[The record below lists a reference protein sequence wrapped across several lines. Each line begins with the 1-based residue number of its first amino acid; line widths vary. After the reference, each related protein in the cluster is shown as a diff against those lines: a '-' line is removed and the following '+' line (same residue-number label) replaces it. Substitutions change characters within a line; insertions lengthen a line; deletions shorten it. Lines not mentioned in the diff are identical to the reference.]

1 MTEQNEHPVDLL
13 PELALGVLTEGEA
26 AELRA
31 HLAACASC
39 QAEHDELQ
47 RVARLL
53 PFAAEDREPSAATKA
68 AVMDRIATE
77 PRPSPTRSNVIRP
90 RWPVFGAAAAA
101 GLLLLA
107 LGGFGGWLLGSDDTS
122 DLEDQLERQQVV
134 VNAAADGTL
143 RTASAASGDARA
155 TLLTVPGSPDAFVMM
170 SNPPE
175 LEAGKR
181 YQAWFIR
188 GATPEPGEVFEDA
201 SGVWLRAE
209 DGTLDDFG
217 AVAFTI
223 EDEDGAQ
230 RPSQDPFMVIEV
242 GTAARAR

>member
-1 MTEQNEHPVDLL
+1 LTEQNEHPVDLL
-13 PELALGVLTEGEA
+13 PELALGVLTEAEA
-26 AELRA
+26 ADLRV
-31 HLAACASC
+31 HLAGCASC

-53 PFAAEDREPSAATKA
+53 PFAAEDREPSPATKA

-77 PRPSPTRSNVIRP
+77 PRPLPARGNVIRP
-90 RWPVFGAAAAA
+90 RWPMFGAAAAA
-101 GLLLLA
+101 GVLLLA
-107 LGGFGGWLLGSDDTS
+107 VGGFGGWLLGSDDNS
-122 DLEDQLERQQVV
+122 ELEDEVERQQVV

-143 RTASAASGDARA
+143 RTVSAANGDARA
-155 TLLTVPGSPDAFVMM
+155 TLLTVPGSADAFVMM
-170 SNPPE
+170 SNPPA

-188 GATPEPGEVFEDA
+188 GATPEPGDVFEDA

-223 EDEDGAQ
+223 EDEGGAQ

-242 GTAARAR
+242 GATARAR